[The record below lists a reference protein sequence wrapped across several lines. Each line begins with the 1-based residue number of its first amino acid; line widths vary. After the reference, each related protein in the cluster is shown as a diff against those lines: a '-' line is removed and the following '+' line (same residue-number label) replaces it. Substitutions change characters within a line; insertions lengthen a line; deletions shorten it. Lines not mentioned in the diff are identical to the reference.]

1 MHGGKISA
9 CEINWET
16 EQMMK
21 IISTSYSSGYIKYLV
36 IDLFENMAAELIYET
51 DAQEAIGKH
60 LQRKKIQSLNF
71 S

>member
-1 MHGGKISA
+1 
-9 CEINWET
+9 
-16 EQMMK
+16 MMK